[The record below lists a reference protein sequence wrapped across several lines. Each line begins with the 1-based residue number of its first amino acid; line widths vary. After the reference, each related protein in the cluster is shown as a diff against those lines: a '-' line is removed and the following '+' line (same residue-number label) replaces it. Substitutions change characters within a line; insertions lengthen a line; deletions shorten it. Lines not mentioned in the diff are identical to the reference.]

1 MKELSL
7 NILDIAQNSV
17 KARAENILI
26 ELIEADGKLS
36 LTIKDDGCGMS
47 EETVQNVM
55 NPFYTTR
62 TTRNVGLGI
71 PLLKLAAE
79 QTGGGIKI
87 ESVSEIDNPRN
98 HGTTVTAEFFTDH
111 IDCTP
116 LGDIISTVTVLIQ
129 GSPDIEW
136 RFEHHFE
143 NGKVELDKDVFV
155 QGMIKSTINVTGTLK
170 IYEKGEVVIQKSIPV
185 RKGDNKFNYSYTPDG
200 PGLHT
205 ITATFEVNGDTVEQN
220 NMCCSW
226 YTVED
231 IQRILLLYGNG
242 QKNQLA
248 KFISTNFTGS
258 EEYAIET
265 LDVSSSEY
273 SLKDKFPK
281 TMEELLFQT

>member
-26 ELIEADGKLS
+26 ELIEADGKLT

-47 EETVQNVM
+47 KEMVENVM
-55 NPFYTTR
+55 NPFCTTR
-62 TTRNVGLGI
+62 TTRKVGLGV

-87 ESVSEIDNPRN
+87 ESVSENDNPDS

-136 RFEHHFE
+136 QFIHKK
-143 NGKVELDKDVFV
+143 NGGAVELDTRELREVLGDVPLDNYEV
-155 QGMIKSTINVTGTLK
+155 IKWIEEFLK
-170 IYEKGEVVIQKSIPV
+170 EG
-185 RKGDNKFNYSYTPDG
+185 YS
-200 PGLHT
+200 
-205 ITATFEVNGDTVEQN
+205 
-220 NMCCSW
+220 
-226 YTVED
+226 
-231 IQRILLLYGNG
+231 
-242 QKNQLA
+242 
-248 KFISTNFTGS
+248 
-258 EEYAIET
+258 AI
-265 LDVSSSEY
+265 
-273 SLKDKFPK
+273 
-281 TMEELLFQT
+281 